1 MLFFSPLLFKFYAQ
15 IQSASISYDI
25 PKKLVCWRAMQ
36 HSELAAGLSFGS
48 VLCRC
53 LLLFR
58 CSNLPWKHKHARAWI
73 AALSMRGDV
82 SAQASAWPP
91 KPVKMMFI
99 FVRDSP
105 AIAINI
111 CLSVYNCI
119 EAVLNHEH
127 QWQQKDNRNK
137 RCWQSHRWRY
147 LMLYVLVG
155 HRMWFLRMSG
165 IYGNSSYNP
174 NRMARPVYKHWGWLA
189 HLINC
194 CMSKYCTLVEVCE
207 AYWMQ

>member
-1 MLFFSPLLFKFYAQ
+1 MRCVNLRRQAMIYQTNLCAGEPCNTQNLLRAFLLAVFFAAAFFFFAPAIFFESTNAQ
-15 IQSASISYDI
+15 
-25 PKKLVCWRAMQ
+25 
-36 HSELAAGLSFGS
+36 
-48 VLCRC
+48 
-53 LLLFR
+53 
-58 CSNLPWKHKHARAWI
+58 AWI

-82 SAQASAWPP
+82 SAQDSARPL
-91 KPVKMMFI
+91 KPVKMMYI
-99 FVRDSP
+99 FVCDSP

-147 LMLYVLVG
+147 LMLYVLLG
-155 HRMWFLRMSG
+155 HRMWFLRMFG
-165 IYGNSSYNP
+165 IYGNSNYNP
-174 NRMARPVYKHWGWLA
+174 NRMARPFYKHWGWLA

-207 AYWMQ
+207 A